1 MLCSHFVATCICACI
16 TGVPEVEQP
25 TRFER
30 ARKKTS
36 IPGNLNLE
44 QLEDFIIQLY
54 PRVPQLGRVGFLL
67 AKATKMR
74 QLVILHCASV
84 EELRQEVKKGQLIL
98 VPKRDLLPSAVVTT
112 FWCSYFTLLVHVCL

>member
-1 MLCSHFVATCICACI
+1 MQSHFVATCICACI

-74 QLVILHCASV
+74 QLVILQGHTKS
-84 EELRQEVKKGQLIL
+84 L
-98 VPKRDLLPSAVVTT
+98 
-112 FWCSYFTLLVHVCL
+112 